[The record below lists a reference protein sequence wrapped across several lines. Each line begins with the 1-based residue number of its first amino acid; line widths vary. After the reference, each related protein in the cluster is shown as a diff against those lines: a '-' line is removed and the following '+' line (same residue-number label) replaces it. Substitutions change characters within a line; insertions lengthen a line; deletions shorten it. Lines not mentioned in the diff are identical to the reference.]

1 MAYGQSLILGYF
13 VLLTIVGFA
22 LMGIDKKRARCQAWR
37 IPERTLILTA
47 FLGGGMG
54 ALLGMYVFHHK
65 TRHMKFLILM
75 PVAAAFSILLI
86 AATFLAYPLDTLSM
100 LGL

>member
-1 MAYGQSLILGYF
+1 
-13 VLLTIVGFA
+13 
-22 LMGIDKKRARCQAWR
+22 MGIDKKRARSQAWR

-65 TRHMKFLILM
+65 TRHMKFLVLV
-75 PVAAAFSILLI
+75 PVAAAFSLLLI
-86 AATFLAYPLDTLSM
+86 ATTILAYPLDVLSM